1 MSKLKISNFTV
12 YRDSFRVGPI
22 DLTADEGCKVLV
34 YGPNGSGKTTL
45 LLGMLGILKTS
56 GSLSI
61 DGEEISSLP
70 VERRKI
76 AYQPASPTAVPKLT
90 VRKIL
95 RLASPRI
102 DQDIIN
108 ELKIDSLLDRT
119 GDELSAGQA
128 RLVQLAAV
136 FMGKARVILLDEPF
150 SFLSQEHRE
159 MVYELIR
166 KERRIVIAT
175 AQERDERFD
184 LFVSLAR
191 SQEG

>member
-1 MSKLKISNFTV
+1 MSRLKISDFII
-12 YRDSFRVGPI
+12 YRDSFKVGPI
-22 DLTADEGCKVLV
+22 ELSADDGSKVLV
-34 YGPNGSGKTTL
+34 HGPNGAGKTTL

-70 VERRKI
+70 IERRKI
-76 AYQPASPTAVPKLT
+76 AYQPANPSAVPKLT
-90 VRKIL
+90 VRRIL
-95 RLASPRI
+95 GLANPRR

-108 ELKIDSLLDRT
+108 ELKIDALLDRT

-136 FMGKARVILLDEPF
+136 FMSNARVILLDEPF

-159 MVYELIR
+159 IAFDLIR
-166 KERRIVIAT
+166 RDRRIVIAT

-184 LFVSLAR
+184 SFVSLAR
-191 SQEG
+191 PNEG